1 MKRPIDKH
9 GLVNNQAV
17 LDIFGGSYSDD
28 EEDKQNTSNKNFQ
41 GIRSQ
46 ESKGYSK

>member
-9 GLVNNQAV
+9 GLADSRAV

-41 GIRSQ
+41 RIHSQ
-46 ESKGYSK
+46 EGKGYSK